1 MGRISWLALT
11 LLIALTRRHCM
22 GLKRVWLSQPTGL
35 LLSYPERSSGKVRCL
50 LQRDVVRLRPELRG
64 VHMVPGVIPKET
76 CASIIDAAEAFA
88 LSSGGGWTTKRHI
101 AYPTTDIPVDDI
113 FGRFSIVHGLVN
125 GHVLPALARCFPMLD
140 EESLRIKEL
149 FVCKFEATEGKQRGL
164 GPHKDGTPWSFVLC
178 LNDSAD
184 YLGGGTFFEE
194 IPASRATIA
203 GKPLQSIE
211 ADEPALGVLMR
222 PPEGT
227 TGVGSAVFFSGKNRH
242 RGEPVTRGVRYIL
255 TGFIDY
261 NVQPPDGFDPKFDG
275 SAVLDVQVG
284 DELVAVN
291 VEGCDVTIRG
301 LSGEEVM
308 QVLRR
313 AGRQEPGREA
323 NVELLLGVATDAS
336 SEAERATDDEQR
348 EEIVHAKWHTL
359 ATGNYITLDDC
370 VQGLM

>member
-1 MGRISWLALT
+1 
-11 LLIALTRRHCM
+11 
-22 GLKRVWLSQPTGL
+22 
-35 LLSYPERSSGKVRCL
+35 
-50 LQRDVVRLRPELRG
+50 
-64 VHMVPGVIPKET
+64 MVPSVIPKET

-113 FGRFSIVHGLVN
+113 FGRFSNVHGLVN
-125 GHVLPALARCFPMLD
+125 GQVLPALARCFPTLD

-149 FVCKFEATEGKQRGL
+149 FVCKFEASEGKQRGL

-184 YLGGGTFFEE
+184 FLGGGTYFEE
-194 IPASRATIA
+194 IPASCATFA
-203 GKPLQSIE
+203 GEPLQSPSTSSLIE
-211 ADEPALGVLMR
+211 SEPALGVLMR

-227 TGVGSAVFFSGKNRH
+227 AGVGSAVFFSGKNRH

-261 NVQPPDGFDPKFDG
+261 NVEPPDGFDPEFDG
-275 SAVLDVQVG
+275 SAVLDVQAG
-284 DELVAVN
+284 DELVAVR
-291 VEGCDVTIRG
+291 VQGRDVTVRG
-301 LSGEEVM
+301 LSGEEVK

-313 AGRQEPGREA
+313 AGRQEQGQEQGQGQGQGEEA
-323 NVELLLGVATDAS
+323 NVELLLGVAADAS
-336 SEAERATDDEQR
+336 SEAERATEDEQR
-348 EEIVHAKWHTL
+348 EEAIRAKWHTL
-359 ATGNYITLDDC
+359 ATGSYITLDDC